1 MLLELAIGDAY
12 GAGFEYVKSREFI
25 RENNS
30 LQGYIEHPRHN
41 QKPGTYTDDTQM
53 SLALAELIVEGK
65 SWTPESIAAK
75 FAEVFH
81 RDVRKGY
88 AGGFYAFL
96 KKTTTAQDFLENI
109 KPHSDKSG
117 AAMRAGPIGIYPDI
131 KKVIARSA
139 MQAKL
144 THNTSDGIR
153 AAVAA
158 SLMVHYFLYNMGRK
172 EDLPDFLCQH
182 VPGRWNEPWEGKI
195 GSKGWMS
202 VRAAITS
209 LINNNS
215 LSEILKSCIAWGGDT
230 DTVATIALA
239 AASCNKTIKKD
250 LPESLIRGL
259 ENGKY
264 GKDHLINMD
273 KILLKKMNS

>member
-12 GAGFEYVKSREFI
+12 GAGFEYMKSREFI
-25 RENNS
+25 RENNN
-30 LQGYIEHPRHN
+30 LQGYIEHPRHK

-53 SLALAELIVEGK
+53 SLAIAELIVEDK
-65 SWTPESIAAK
+65 SWTPENIAAK
-75 FAEVFH
+75 FVEVFH

-96 KKTTTAQDFLENI
+96 KKTRYARDFLENI

-117 AAMRAGPIGIYPDI
+117 AAMRAGPVGVYPELNRVMDLST
-131 KKVIARSA
+131 R
-139 MQAKL
+139 QAKL
-144 THNTSDGIR
+144 THNTSDGIH

-158 SLMVHYFLYNMGRK
+158 SLMVHYFLYNHGNK
-172 EDLPDFLCQH
+172 EDLPGFLCQH
-182 VPGRWNEPWEGKI
+182 VPGRWNEPWEGKV

-215 LSEILKSCIAWGGDT
+215 LSEILKSSIALGGDT

-239 AASCNKTIKKD
+239 AASCSKTIKQD
-250 LPESLIRGL
+250 LPENLINGL
-259 ENGKY
+259 ENGNY
-264 GKDHLINMD
+264 GKDYLIGMD
-273 KILLKKMNS
+273 KKLIKKVNS